1 MKKILLLVVV
11 LHCIPL
17 FSQEKSINITWE
29 SSQKYTADS
38 YSITVPTF
46 SPAINFSFD
55 LSNGVQYVQQWK
67 VSGFVNQNSLVVKDV
82 VYAPMPINQMYD
94 LDLKSIPDA
103 IEVTLKNGTS
113 RNSNYAV
120 LTASPIVKEGNGY
133 KKVLSF
139 TIDYSMGSGSVNRS
153 SASQF
158 ITNSALANGDWYKF
172 EVTASGVH
180 KISKNFLSQMG
191 INVNS
196 FDPRSIKIFG
206 NGGKMMPFAN
216 NANYPFDPT
225 ENAIKIIGEE
235 DGVFDDQDYILFYAQ
250 GPSADVEV
258 SYVNTN
264 VNPYA
269 DKTVYYINISAGT
282 GKRIQNFNQPTGSPT
297 ATFNTFQEY
306 KFHEI
311 DEENII
317 YVGRRWFG
325 ERFSVENA
333 QTFSFEFPNLD
344 VSEPIVVKAVTATT
358 SSNPSNFVVSVNN
371 NAIGTLSLSS
381 INPTSGV
388 YVTGGTLVQSTTVAS
403 DVIDVDLVYDNQG
416 NPSAEG
422 YLDYVSVEATR
433 ALSFNGN
440 QFHFKNNLSTQSS
453 GVASYVLSNASEVQE
468 VWDVTN
474 IYDVTTIVNTTADN
488 TLSFNAP
495 MGDLKTFVTV
505 SSQDYLEPSL
515 AQNSSVNNQ
524 NLKGTIF
531 LNNQGVFQDVDY
543 LMLTTRSHLSQAE
556 RLAQINRDK
565 KNLNVKVV
573 VLEDIYTEFSS
584 GNPDITGV
592 RNFVKYVYDNAST
605 PQNRVKYLCL
615 FGDSSFDYKGRISS
629 NTYNF
634 PSWHAYS
641 SFNLSSSF
649 ISDDYYAY
657 ADIEEGVLDVFNNA
671 NKLDIAVGRILA
683 DSPQRAK
690 EMVDKIE
697 VYYSKGALGSW
708 RNSFV
713 VVSDDVDEEWEA
725 TLQETTDEIGDEVTA
740 FKPFINVTKI
750 HSDAYQQQAS
760 AGGDRY
766 PGVTEALTNAIEK
779 GAIMVNYFGHG
790 GEDGLADERIFQ
802 KDDAEAL
809 NNECKLNLFVTV
821 TCEFTRFDNP
831 LRETAGEFI
840 YWNKDAG
847 SIALVTTTR
856 QIFVTVGRDFNE
868 ILKEYLF
875 SYSTNDT
882 FSDYEY
888 PTVAEALRL
897 AKNDPSFS
905 NAQKSLAFFIGDP
918 ALTLTFAQPNI
929 TLTKINDVPITGDTD
944 VLQALGYA
952 KLAGEVTDVNGNLLS
967 SYNGI
972 VTTTIY
978 DKEVDRQ
985 TLANDNVTGSSGL
998 IKLDYKTLGAIVF
1011 RGQATVTN
1019 GQFEFDFIVPKD
1031 IGIPVGTGK
1040 VSFYATQENSLEDK
1054 TGASLETLK
1063 IGGINPDAAEDNIGP
1078 TIQLY
1083 MNDEAFVSGGIT
1095 NESPLLLAKFEDENG
1110 INTASGIGH
1119 DIVALLDGDE
1129 VNPYVLNDYYLT
1141 EVDDYT
1147 KGALSF
1153 PFRNLEPGLHTLSLK
1168 AWDVYNNSATAEIQF
1183 IVFNENESLV
1193 INNVLNY
1200 PNPFVNY
1207 TEFWFSHNSSE
1218 VLDIS
1223 VQIFTVSGKLVR
1235 TLNGQTALAGG
1246 KSVKSTSRDIVW
1258 DGRDDFG
1265 DKIGKGT
1272 YIYKLK
1278 VHSQSTNKS
1287 VEKIEK
1293 LVIL

>member
-1 MKKILLLVVV
+1 MKKILLLLVSFYCV
-11 LHCIPL
+11 PL
-17 FSQEKSINITWE
+17 FSQEKSINIVWGA
-29 SSQKYTADS
+29 SQIYSTDS
-38 YSITVPTF
+38 YSVTIPTF
-46 SPAINFSFD
+46 TPAKNFSFD
-55 LSNGVQYVQQWK
+55 MANGIHFVEQWQ
-67 VSGFVNQNSLVVKDV
+67 VSGFVNENSLVVSDI
-82 VYAPMPINQMYD
+82 VYLPISKS
-94 LDLKSIPDA
+94 DLKNLNLIAIPENITA
-103 IEVTLKNGTS
+103 SLKNGTS
-113 RNSNYAV
+113 RDVNYAV
-120 LTASPIVKEGNGY
+120 LSLSPIIKQGNSY
-133 KKVLSF
+133 KKVVSF
-139 TIDYSMGSGSVNRS
+139 KVNYDMNVTSSYRRS
-153 SASQF
+153 TNRM
-158 ITNSALANGDWYKF
+158 ITNSVLTNGDWYKF
-172 EVTASGVH
+172 EVEKSGVH
-180 KISKNFLSQMG
+180 KISKSFLNQMG
-191 INVNS
+191 VNVNS
-196 FDPRSIKIFG
+196 FDPRNIKVFG

-216 NANYPFDPT
+216 NADFPFDPT
-225 ENAIKIIGEE
+225 ENAIKIVGEE
-235 DGVFDDQDYILFYAQ
+235 DGVFNDEDYILFYAQ
-250 GPSADVEV
+250 GPSADVNL

-264 VNPYA
+264 INPYT
-269 DKTVYYINISAGT
+269 DKTVYYINISSGQ
-282 GKRIQNFNQPTGSPT
+282 GKRIQNFSQPTGIAT
-297 ATFNTFQEY
+297 ADFNTFQDY
-306 KFHEI
+306 QFHEI
-311 DEENII
+311 DEKNII
-317 YVGRRWFG
+317 FVGRRWFG
-325 ERFSVENA
+325 EEFGVESS
-333 QTFSFEFPNLD
+333 QSFDFVFPNLEP
-344 VSEPIVVKAVTATT
+344 SEAVNVKVVTATT
-358 SSNPSNFVVSVNN
+358 ASSTSRFLVSVND
-371 NAIGTLSLSS
+371 AALGSVSLSGT
-381 INPTSGV
+381 NTANGV
-388 YVTGGTLVQSTTVAS
+388 YVTGGTFDQTTNVVNDNVS
-403 DVIDVDLVYDNQG
+403 VRLDYDNQG
-416 NPSAEG
+416 NPSAEA
-422 YLDYVSVEATR
+422 YLDYISVEATR
-433 ALSFNGN
+433 ALTFNGT
-440 QFHFKNNLSTQSS
+440 QFHFKNKEATIGS
-453 GVASYVLSNASEVQE
+453 GIANYIVSNAAQVQE
-468 VWDVTN
+468 IWDVSN
-474 IYDVTTIVNTTADN
+474 LYDVTAILNSSAESTFT
-488 TLSFNAP
+488 FKAP
-495 MGDLKTFVTV
+495 MGAPKTFVTV
-505 SSQDYLEPSL
+505 SSQSYLEPSL
-515 AQNSSVNNQ
+515 AQNSNVNNQ

-531 LNNQGVFQDVDY
+531 LNSEGNFQDVDY
-543 LMLTTRSHLSQAE
+543 LMLTTQSHATQAR

-573 VLEDIYTEFSS
+573 VVDDIYTEFSS
-584 GNPDITGV
+584 GNPDISGI

-605 PQNRVKYLCL
+605 PDNRVKYLCI

-634 PSWHAYS
+634 PTWNAYS

-657 ADIEEGVLDVFNNA
+657 VDLNEGVLDQFNNA

-683 DSPQRAK
+683 DSPLRAK
-690 EMVDKIE
+690 QMVDKIE

-708 RNSFV
+708 RNNFI
-713 VVSDDVDEEWEA
+713 VVSDDVDEAWEE
-725 TLQETTDEIGDEVTA
+725 TLQKTTDEIADEVA
-740 FKPFINVTKI
+740 LFKPYINVTKI
-750 HSDAYQQQAS
+750 HSDAYEQQAS

-790 GEDGLADERIFQ
+790 GEDGLAHERIFQ
-802 KDDAEAL
+802 KDDVVAL
-809 NNECKLNLFVTV
+809 NNVCKLNLFVTV

-831 LRETAGEFI
+831 LRETAGELI

-847 SIALVTTTR
+847 SIALITTTR
-856 QIFVTVGRDFNE
+856 QIFVEVGKDLNK

-882 FSDYEY
+882 YSDFEY

-897 AKNDPSFS
+897 AKNDPNFS
-905 NAQKSLAFFIGDP
+905 NAQKSLAFYIGDP
-918 ALTLTFAQPNI
+918 ALTLAFPEPNI
-929 TLTKINDVPITGDTD
+929 RLTTINDVPITQETD

-952 KLAGEVTDVNGNLLS
+952 KLAGEVTDVNGNVLNG
-967 SYNGI
+967 YNGI
-972 VTTTIY
+972 VITTIY
-978 DKEVDRQ
+978 DKEIERV
-985 TLANDNVTGSSGL
+985 TLANDNTRNASGL
-998 IKLDYKTLGAIVF
+998 IKLNFTTLGAVVF
-1011 RGQATVTN
+1011 KGQATVTN

-1040 VSFYATQENSLEDK
+1040 ISFYATQENALEDK
-1054 TGASLETLK
+1054 TGASTEVLK
-1063 IGGINPDAAEDNIGP
+1063 IGGINPNAAEDNIGP

-1095 NESPLLLAKFEDENG
+1095 NESPLLLANFEDENG

-1153 PFRNLEPGLHTLSLK
+1153 SFKDLEPGLHTLTLK

-1246 KSVKSTSRDIVW
+1246 KSTKSTSRDIVW

>member
-1 MKKILLLVVV
+1 MKKILLLLVTFY
-11 LHCIPL
+11 CIPL
-17 FSQEKSINITWE
+17 FSQEKSIKIMWGAPQTY
-29 SSQKYTADS
+29 SADS
-38 YSITVPTF
+38 YSVVVPTF
-46 SPAINFSFD
+46 APEKNFSFD
-55 LSNGVQYVQQWK
+55 MANGIHFVEQWQ
-67 VSGFVNQNSLVVKDV
+67 VNGFVNESSLELSNV
-82 VYAPMPINQMYD
+82 VYFPIAKSELKN
-94 LDLKSIPDA
+94 LDLNSIPENITA
-103 IEVTLKNGTS
+103 SLKNGTS
-113 RNSNYAV
+113 RDVNYAV
-120 LTASPIVKEGNGY
+120 LSLSPIIKQGSSY
-133 KKVLSF
+133 KKVVSF
-139 TIDYSMGSGSVNRS
+139 NVSYDMNVTSNYRRS
-153 SASQF
+153 ANQM
-158 ITNSALANGDWYKF
+158 ITNSVLTNGDWYKF
-172 EVTASGVH
+172 EVEKSGVH
-180 KISKNFLSQMG
+180 KISKSFLNQMG
-191 INVNS
+191 INLNN
-196 FDPRSIKIFG
+196 FDPRNIKLFG
-206 NGGKMMPFAN
+206 NGGQMMPFAN
-216 NANYPFDPT
+216 DANFPFDPT
-225 ENAIKIIGEE
+225 ENAIKIIGED
-235 DGVFDDQDYILFYAQ
+235 DGVFNDSDYILFYAQ
-250 GPSADVEV
+250 GPSADVNV
-258 SYVNTN
+258 SYINTN
-264 VNPYA
+264 INPYT
-269 DKTVYYINISAGT
+269 DKTVYYINISSGQ
-282 GKRIQNFNQPTGSPT
+282 GKRIQNFTQPSGSVT
-297 ATFNTFQEY
+297 TTIDAFQDY
-306 KFHEI
+306 QFHEI
-311 DEENII
+311 DASNII
-317 YVGRRWFG
+317 FVGRRWFG
-325 ERFSVENA
+325 EQFGVENS
-333 QTFSFEFPNLD
+333 QSFDFEFPNL
-344 VSEPIVVKAVTATT
+344 VTSESVKIKAVTATT
-358 SSNPSNFVVSVNN
+358 SSSASRFLVSVNS
-371 NAIGTLSLSS
+371 NALGSVSLSAT
-381 INPTSGV
+381 NTTNGV
-388 YVTGGTLVQSTTVAS
+388 YVTGGTFDQTTNV
-403 DVIDVDLVYDNQG
+403 VDDNISVTLDYDNQG
-416 NPSAEG
+416 NPSAEA
-422 YLDYVSVEATR
+422 YLDYISVEATR
-433 ALSFNGN
+433 ALAFNGS
-440 QFHFKNNLSTQSS
+440 QFHFRNNEATS
-453 GVASYVLSNASEVQE
+453 GSGIANYVLSNASQVQE
-468 VWDVTN
+468 VWDVSDLYDVSSITN
-474 IYDVTTIVNTTADN
+474 IDANN
-488 TLSFNAP
+488 TLSFNAS
-495 MGDLKTFVTV
+495 MGDLKTFITV
-505 SSQDYLEPSL
+505 SSQHYLEPVL
-515 AQNSSVNNQ
+515 AQNSTVNNQ

-531 LNNQGVFQDVDY
+531 LNNQGGFQDIDY
-543 LMLTTRSHLSQAE
+543 LMLTTQSHLAQAQ

-573 VLEDIYTEFSS
+573 VVDDIYTEFSS
-584 GNPDITGV
+584 GNPDITGI
-592 RNFVKYVYDNAST
+592 RNFVKYVYDNASA
-605 PQNRVKYLCL
+605 PENRVKYLCI

-634 PSWHAYS
+634 PTWNAYS

-657 ADIEEGVLDVFNNA
+657 VDLDEGVLDQFNNA
-671 NKLDIAVGRILA
+671 NKLDIAVGRIIA

-690 EMVDKIE
+690 QMVDKIE

-708 RNSFV
+708 RNNFI
-713 VVSDDVDEEWEA
+713 VVSDDVDEAWEA
-725 TLQETTDEIGDEVTA
+725 TLQQTTDEIADEVTL
-740 FKPFINVTKI
+740 FKPFVNVTKI
-750 HSDAYQQQAS
+750 HSDAYEQQAS

-779 GAIMVNYFGHG
+779 GALMVNYFGHG
-790 GEDGLADERIFQ
+790 GEDGLAHERIFQ
-802 KDDAEAL
+802 KDDAAAL
-809 NNECKLNLFVTV
+809 NNVCKLNLFVTV

-831 LRETAGEFI
+831 LRETAGELI

-847 SIALVTTTR
+847 SIALITTTR
-856 QIFVTVGRDFNE
+856 QIFVEVGKDFNK

-875 SYSTNDT
+875 SYSINDT
-882 FSDYEY
+882 YSDYEY
-888 PTVAEALRL
+888 PTIAEALRL

-905 NAQKSLAFFIGDP
+905 DAQKSLAFYIGDP
-918 ALTLTFAQPNI
+918 ALTLAFPEPNI
-929 TLTKINDVPITGDTD
+929 RLTTINDVPITQETD

-952 KLAGEVTDVNGNLLS
+952 KLAGEITDVNGNVLNG
-967 SYNGI
+967 YNGI

-978 DKEVDRQ
+978 DKEIARE
-985 TLANDNVTGSSGL
+985 TLANDNTTNSGGL
-998 IKLDYKTLGAIVF
+998 IKLNYTTLGAIVF

-1040 VSFYATQENSLEDK
+1040 ISFYATQENALEDK
-1054 TGASLETLK
+1054 TGASIEVLK
-1063 IGGINPDAAEDNIGP
+1063 IGGINPNAAEDNIGP

-1095 NESPLLLAKFEDENG
+1095 NESPLLLANFEDENG

-1153 PFRNLEPGLHTLSLK
+1153 PFRNLEPGLHTLTLK

-1246 KSVKSTSRDIVW
+1246 KSIKSTSRDIVW

-1265 DKIGKGT
+1265 EKIGKGT